1 MARQDEIVRRI
12 QAADAERVAAEKE
25 LEKLNALPD
34 FEAMADGTVFP
45 TVVRLGGR
53 APYTY
58 VGFKTKGRFYF
69 TGATGPNGVGVDEVQ
84 RWLTRAGRT
93 LVAFQ
98 ELAVVQVDTSLV
110 GDVFDIAAALA
121 DGMRQANAG
130 LAAMFDESSG
140 RGL

>member
-1 MARQDEIVRRI
+1 MGRRDELVREIER
-12 QAADAERVAAEKE
+12 AAAERAAAEKE

-34 FEAMADGTVFP
+34 FAAMADGTVFL

-69 TGATGPNGVGVDEVQ
+69 TGSTGPNGVGVDEVQ

-98 ELAVVQVDTSLV
+98 ELAVVQVDTYLV
-110 GDVFDIAAALA
+110 GDPFDLAAALA
-121 DGMRQANAG
+121 NGMRDANR
-130 LAAMFDESSG
+130 AMSSIFG
-140 RGL
+140 NGYGE